1 MRKSRFTETQIIA
14 MLKEHE
20 SGKKVADICRTG
32 GVSQATFFKWKSKYG
47 GLEVN
52 ELKRL
57 RELEEENARL
67 KKMYADVSMDN
78 HVLKELISKKGWG
91 PASRRSS

>member
-1 MRKSRFTETQIIA
+1 MKKSKFTETQIIA
-14 MLKEHE
+14 LLKEHE
-20 SGKKVADICRTG
+20 SGKKVTDICRENG
-32 GVSQATFFKWKSKYG
+32 ISQATFFNWRSKYG

-67 KKMYADVSMDN
+67 KKMYADVSMD
-78 HVLKELISKKGWG
+78 HQILKEVLSKKGWG
-91 PASRRSS
+91 PSSKKN

>member
-1 MRKSRFTETQIIA
+1 MKKSRYTETQIIT
-14 MLKEHE
+14 MLREHE
-20 SGKKVADICRTG
+20 SGKKVTDICREYG
-32 GVSQATFFKWKSKYG
+32 ISSATFFNWKSKYG

-57 RELEEENARL
+57 RELEEENNRL

-78 HVLKELISKKGWG
+78 HILKDVISKKGWG
-91 PASRRSS
+91 PANKKS